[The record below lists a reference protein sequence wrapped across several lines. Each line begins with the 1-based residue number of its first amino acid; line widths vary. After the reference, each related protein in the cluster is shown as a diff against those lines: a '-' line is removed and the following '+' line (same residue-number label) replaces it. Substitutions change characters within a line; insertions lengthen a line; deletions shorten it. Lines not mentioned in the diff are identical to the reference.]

1 MRSRKVKRMIRVD
14 YFVITMPRSTT
25 ADAHFPS
32 IIGQYVS
39 KPQEDRIMQYYG
51 YRGDNK
57 VFVGQSSD
65 RIMIWSSG
73 QHAHYVAKTLNTN
86 VFESFSVARIDLQV
100 TITSLDAD
108 YMIEYI
114 QPNKVYKATKVTN
127 VNEKGT
133 TLYVGAPTSNIRL
146 RVYNK
151 TAESGII
158 PDGGGEY
165 VRFELQCR
173 NQYADKAFTAFRNNM
188 VRSFYFMVIKRMID
202 SYTYKLVEG
211 AIRSSDE
218 ELFVD
223 DFPVGKDDPIARK
236 KRWLEQS
243 VLPALRRLLV
253 EDKQYVDNF
262 VKLLYNGVDDGSS
275 VDMY

>member
-1 MRSRKVKRMIRVD
+1 MIRVD
-14 YFVITMPRSTT
+14 YFVITTPRN
-25 ADAHFPS
+25 AAVDAHFPS

-57 VFVGQSSD
+57 VFVGQSTD

-100 TITSLDAD
+100 TMTSLDAD

-114 QPNKVYKATKVTN
+114 QP
-127 VNEKGT
+127 
-133 TLYVGAPTSNIRL
+133 
-146 RVYNK
+146 
-151 TAESGII
+151 
-158 PDGGGEY
+158 
-165 VRFELQCR
+165 
-173 NQYADKAFTAFRNNM
+173 
-188 VRSFYFMVIKRMID
+188 
-202 SYTYKLVEG
+202 
-211 AIRSSDE
+211 
-218 ELFVD
+218 
-223 DFPVGKDDPIARK
+223 KDDPIARK

>member
-1 MRSRKVKRMIRVD
+1 MIRTD
-14 YFVITMPRSTT
+14 YFVITMPRGAS

-32 IIGQYVS
+32 IVGQYVS
-39 KPQEDRIMQYYG
+39 EPQQDRIMQYHG
-51 YRGDNK
+51 YRGKNK

-73 QHAHYVAKTLNTN
+73 QNAHYVAKTLKTDI
-86 VFESFSVARIDLQV
+86 FESYSVARMDLQI
-100 TITSLDAD
+100 TMTSLDAD

-114 QPNKVYKATKVTN
+114 QPAKVYKSTKIVN
-127 VNEKGT
+127 INEKGT
-133 TLYVGAPTSNIRL
+133 TLYVGAPTSRVRL

-151 TAESGII
+151 TAESGIV
-158 PDGGGEY
+158 PEGGGEY

-173 NQYADKAFTAFRNNM
+173 DQYADKAFVAVRNNM
-188 VRSFYFMVIKRMID
+188 ARSFYLMMLKKMVD
-202 SYTYKLVEG
+202 AYTFKLVEG
-211 AIRSSDE
+211 AIRSADE

-223 DFPVGKDDPIARK
+223 DFPVSKDDPVSRK

-253 EDKQYVDNF
+253 EDKEYVDNF
-262 VKLLYNGVDDGSS
+262 IQLLYNGSNTDSDG
-275 VDMY
+275 DMY